1 MALGLCVTTGVYAQS
16 ATGALFGQA
25 NPGETVVIENPATG
39 FRREVPVGADGSY
52 RVPSIQPGTYRVTLT
67 RGDGSTAVR
76 EVSVSLGTGTRVN
89 FVEESGAQTLAGIQV
104 RGARAVNP
112 IDVSSVESTSI
123 LTAEQIARIPA
134 ASAGGAVAAR

>member
-1 MALGLCVTTGVYAQS
+1 LGRVRP
-16 ATGALFGQA
+16 GQ
-25 NPGETVVIENPATG
+25 PVVFEYTVI
-39 FRREVPVGADGSY
+39 RSCREVPVGADCSY
-52 RVPSIQPGTYRVTLT
+52 RVPSIQPGTYRVTLSH
-67 RGDGSTAVR
+67 GDGSTAVR

-123 LTAEQIARIPA
+123 LTAEQIAHIVVARLRV
-134 ASAGGAVAAR
+134 SVVAVAEHSAWRRCL